1 MDKLIPTS
9 YINAKIENCT
19 ISGLSGEIG
28 TEAKDYVGGL
38 IGQQIGAIV
47 DNCHITDSNYSV
59 VAKEYAGGFVGLARD
74 DVIEGTLSGALDIET
89 KLPGMNPESLLYDCS
104 LSGENIT
111 VTGTIYVG
119 GFAGAMANTSA
130 VNDTVAV
137 AKQFDITASGNN
149 AGGFAGKISGGH
161 IQDSNAYNFSYVVGQ
176 ITAGGYVGDLEPG
189 NVASVL
195 GDASILDGLVSVKD
209 TLASVAQDFVPT
221 IRNSSTTCIPCGGAV
236 RAEAVSTTELQRGL
250 AGGYVGHNEGGH
262 IWGNNT
268 KKWKGQDYTGPTSIC
283 EAVRIRSVYGAE
295 IAGGFTGLMEAADT
309 ASAGS
314 LSLLWGLVKADNL
327 LGALSIV
334 YPTEENTAVY
344 GPLAKMDYQSWN
356 SWVQYVGKYGGYG
369 SDLAKKGTVNSQDAL
384 DAILGKYEYGYTVV
398 AGRSNIRIKQP

>member
-1 MDKLIPTS
+1 MGALLDGLTWLLTFGSVNAGLKETLSNVLNARKDDPSALATGALAGRVIGQVEISGCELTGTVSVYSQNDDTGGLVGYVSGKTQYDGLSKALGGTATVLANILNVIPGLGLGDLITILLGNAIPVDKLIPTS

-149 AGGFAGKISGGH
+149 AGGFAR
-161 IQDSNAYNFSYVVGQ
+161 NC
-176 ITAGGYVGDLEPG
+176 
-189 NVASVL
+189 
-195 GDASILDGLVSVKD
+195 D
-209 TLASVAQDFVPT
+209 TWMGSKPWK
-221 IRNSSTTCIPCGGAV
+221 R
-236 RAEAVSTTELQRGL
+236 R
-250 AGGYVGHNEGGH
+250 Y
-262 IWGNNT
+262 
-268 KKWKGQDYTGPTSIC
+268 KGQ
-283 EAVRIRSVYGAE
+283 
-295 IAGGFTGLMEAADT
+295 
-309 ASAGS
+309 SAWWCG
-314 LSLLWGLVKADNL
+314 
-327 LGALSIV
+327 
-334 YPTEENTAVY
+334 
-344 GPLAKMDYQSWN
+344 
-356 SWVQYVGKYGGYG
+356 
-369 SDLAKKGTVNSQDAL
+369 
-384 DAILGKYEYGYTVV
+384 
-398 AGRSNIRIKQP
+398 